1 MPRLCAAA
9 FVASLSGLTF
19 GVGSAAAAEC
29 YPHCDYIQDYGP
41 YDYTYIR
48 PGLFGYPIC
57 DWRGNC
63 SPYPV
68 YAYSGRRGGRIT
80 IRTLSPQ
87 R

>member
-1 MPRLCAAA
+1 MPRLFAAA
-9 FVASLSGLTF
+9 FVASLGILTF
-19 GVGSAAAAEC
+19 GAGGAVAEC

-63 SPYPV
+63 LPH
-68 YAYSGRRGGRIT
+68 YAYVYSGRGRGQIT
-80 IRTLSPQ
+80 IRSLSPQ